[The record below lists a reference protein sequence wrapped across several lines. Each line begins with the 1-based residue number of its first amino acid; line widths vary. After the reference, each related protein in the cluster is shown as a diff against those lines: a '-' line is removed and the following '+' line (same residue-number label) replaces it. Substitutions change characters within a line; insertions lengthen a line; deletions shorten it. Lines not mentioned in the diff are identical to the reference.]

1 MTSISLGRDTSSG
14 LPVSR
19 VYRLARLH
27 FEEIDAG
34 DQLFCGVVFFLGEI
48 MALSA
53 TVGFRVKGNIMYGT

>member
-1 MTSISLGRDTSSG
+1 M
-14 LPVSR
+14 
-19 VYRLARLH
+19 ARLH